1 MHSYRTRPIK
11 RLCVYITGPLI
22 FTHLRSSDRQ
32 TDFVMSSKVMT
43 SQKWFFWNY
52 GFYSIVQNNLS
63 EKSSHAKYCLF
74 SALFI
79 NASDLK
85 FCPHSYSS
93 CVYRMMRF
101 KGSNGKLCKMM
112 TSHFRTRFCGFIA
125 ILFLFFWASCTVHP
139 SLIIIITIE
148 RKLSHHS
155 AEGQQEHDSSFVS
168 WLPVDPP
175 LHIPSLELMVGGF
188 PCKNRRPSR
197 RADSHEEYIG

>member
-1 MHSYRTRPIK
+1 
-11 RLCVYITGPLI
+11 
-22 FTHLRSSDRQ
+22 
-32 TDFVMSSKVMT
+32 MT

-101 KGSNGKLCKMM
+101 KGSNGKICKMM
-112 TSHFRTRFCGFIA
+112 TSHFGTLLQNISKWRLVRIINITSYGLVGQDTKISCSRVQSVPRGFC
-125 ILFLFFWASCTVHP
+125 LWWYLCWV
-139 SLIIIITIE
+139 
-148 RKLSHHS
+148 
-155 AEGQQEHDSSFVS
+155 AEGEEHPECNPRHTWGKYCLHLSVVVVVVVFHSCSIQFLRFLATKSS
-168 WLPVDPP
+168 
-175 LHIPSLELMVGGF
+175 E
-188 PCKNRRPSR
+188 
-197 RADSHEEYIG
+197 